1 MPPPRSLASPKV
13 CGAGEL
19 DVPLHLYPQPLVCRL
34 VGGREGCGCEVDKEL
49 PSQFLFFLAPTPA
62 APFNPISPCAHTLDF
77 ATAPGQGSLRGRP
90 RVLPFEQR
98 RTVQAW
104 TQSTKPARHCSRPL
118 RPAGAWDLSALLSLG
133 CAVLK
138 DSREDFGE
146 AGSHLECY
154 FPSAPEACQYPPQC
168 QLSRF
173 IQWCL
178 QEDCC
183 LGLL

>member
-104 TQSTKPARHCSRPL
+104 TQSTKPARHCSRATSPCGGL
-118 RPAGAWDLSALLSLG
+118 GPVCPTQPWLCCFEGFQGGLWGSRLTSGVLLSL
-133 CAVLK
+133 
-138 DSREDFGE
+138 S
-146 AGSHLECY
+146 
-154 FPSAPEACQYPPQC
+154 P
-168 QLSRF
+168 
-173 IQWCL
+173 
-178 QEDCC
+178 
-183 LGLL
+183 